1 MMGVSVYDGRLFHS
15 EVASQLMDGYS
26 GAVEVTSATEEIAA
40 GMMIA
45 VSGEDKGIIYL
56 IVPYPDGCCDC
67 ACCREERPLIFATG
81 LNLTDYLR
89 GMDLA
94 KDFLGDGLQFER

>member
-1 MMGVSVYDGRLFHS
+1 MTTKFDVGAGSIHTAGEMPANTWIIFKDFPRAVVMMGVSVYNGHLFHS

-26 GAVEVTSATEEIAA
+26 GAVEVASATEEIAA

-56 IVPYPDGCCDC
+56 IAPYPDGC
-67 ACCREERPLIFATG
+67 
-81 LNLTDYLR
+81 
-89 GMDLA
+89 
-94 KDFLGDGLQFER
+94 